1 MKLSYVTFMR
11 LIPLFKRKSK
21 VTAQRVIMFF
31 FFVSRDK

>member
-11 LIPLFKRKSK
+11 LISLFERKSK

-31 FFVSRDK
+31 LFVSRDK